1 MSLNSKISKRKI
13 EIVSSEQV
21 NHEVLSELVDM
32 QKNANVNIINDD
44 EIYVSVNSNTKFSE
58 VIKIPKS
65 KRYHLRIDGHTPT
78 ADYSQYVNKVKDMI
92 EEMRDV

>member
-21 NHEVLSELVDM
+21 NHEVLSELVDI

-58 VIKIPKS
+58 VVKIYMYS
-65 KRYHLRIDGHTPT
+65 KMTREQNSTQSL
-78 ADYSQYVNKVKDMI
+78 
-92 EEMRDV
+92 